1 MVNSY
6 TKKRVRRKES
16 KAFIPTWEALRSA
29 SKFSPVSK
37 QLKWI
42 TAYHQSWIIEIWM
55 RQNDAWERNIS
66 WYKNQSSKSSRP
78 EVFCKKGVL
87 RNFAE
92 FTEKHLC
99 QSFFFNKVAGRV
111 CNFIK
116 KETVAHVFSC
126 EISKK
131 IVMTLLHIFIKPM
144 ILNICDV
151 ILITKPRWN

>member
-1 MVNSY
+1 MMLGKGTFPD
-6 TKKRVRRKES
+6 TKTKVP
-16 KAFIPTWEALRSA
+16 KAVAQRCS
-29 SKFSPVSK
+29 V
-37 QLKWI
+37 
-42 TAYHQSWIIEIWM
+42 
-55 RQNDAWERNIS
+55 
-66 WYKNQSSKSSRP
+66 
-78 EVFCKKGVL
+78 KGVL

-99 QSFFFNKVAGRV
+99 QSFFFNKVAGLV

-151 ILITKPRWN
+151 ILITKPR